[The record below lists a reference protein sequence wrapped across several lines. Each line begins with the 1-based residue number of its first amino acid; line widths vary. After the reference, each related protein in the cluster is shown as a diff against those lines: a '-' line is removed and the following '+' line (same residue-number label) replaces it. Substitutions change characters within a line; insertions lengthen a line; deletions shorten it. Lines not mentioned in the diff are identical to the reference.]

1 MSESYSIVYG
11 HKHVSFLS
19 FNRLLF
25 CKTWEKRKKG
35 LKIFVNFLVNQY
47 CSVSCI
53 IYPSFNWFQ
62 LPRQQGPVINC
73 VKYLGYSFLLHH
85 PLSVINSFK
94 DLQVEYLSQCSQC
107 LSSYISQNLHFPI
120 VRLTLNCYMLLKMLK
135 KVTTYINEVVQCNAS
150 ASYLTPGNLI
160 FVPRLLKRDAS
171 YLLILFFHLIR
182 EFRSFCIYL
191 TCPKVFK

>member
-1 MSESYSIVYG
+1 MIFHFNWKQLHKRCTNFWKQKAVCNRRKTHSICLNPIQSCMVT
-11 HKHVSFLS
+11 KHVSFLS

-85 PLSVINSFK
+85 PLPVINSFK
-94 DLQVEYLSQCSQC
+94 DL
-107 LSSYISQNLHFPI
+107 
-120 VRLTLNCYMLLKMLK
+120 
-135 KVTTYINEVVQCNAS
+135 
-150 ASYLTPGNLI
+150 
-160 FVPRLLKRDAS
+160 
-171 YLLILFFHLIR
+171 
-182 EFRSFCIYL
+182 
-191 TCPKVFK
+191 